1 MGEYYDDVN
10 YKATTAT
17 LPRCDWYHT
26 KFMCRFFATEA
37 LGLGMIVFILVCH
50 GAEGKLASDVNGPIT
65 ASAAFAVSVW
75 TIGPVSGPQLT
86 AALSLALLMT
96 RRINFVYFILGIA
109 GQFCGALV
117 GIALASQLVPGLSN
131 KKLNLHTPGENVTD
145 GQAFGMECI
154 CSFLLI
160 VCCLSTVDE
169 FRNPHWA
176 QGHVTVFSVIIFFLI
191 LMLAAILAKVT
202 GCGLNPASSLAG
214 AIYSNDYNKLWI
226 YILAPMVGS
235 LIAVLFWE
243 MMISDGAS
251 VERIKHW
258 WTDPNFDRTK
268 DYKRLSQEDSRVF
281 SPEEAMTFSKKRS
294 LT

>member
-1 MGEYYDDVN
+1 MARSRPPQHLQFLCG
-10 YKATTAT
+10 
-17 LPRCDWYHT
+17 
-26 KFMCRFFATEA
+26 
-37 LGLGMIVFILVCH
+37 
-50 GAEGKLASDVNGPIT
+50 
-65 ASAAFAVSVW
+65 

-86 AALSLALLMT
+86 AALSLALLMNEAKS
-96 RRINFVYFILGIA
+96 NFVYFILGIA

-176 QGHVTVFSVIIFFLI
+176 QGHVTVFSVVVYFLI
-191 LMLAAILAKVT
+191 LMLAAILVKVT
-202 GCGLNPASSLAG
+202 GCGMNPAASLSA
-214 AIYSNDYNKLWI
+214 AIFNNNYGKIWI
-226 YILAPMVGS
+226 YIVAPVVGS
-235 LIAVLFWE
+235 IIAVLFWE
-243 MMISDGAS
+243 MMLSDGAS
-251 VERIKHW
+251 AERIKHW

-268 DYKRLSQEDSRVF
+268 DYKRMEREANEVYDT
-281 SPEEAMTFSKKRS
+281 EEAMLSISFLVDTKQRKFAMRDVS
-294 LT
+294 LGQTHIQPPGRKSVSDGALNIIYHPVSPF

>member
-1 MGEYYDDVN
+1 MGENYDDVN
-10 YKATTAT
+10 YKATAAT
-17 LPRCDWYHT
+17 LPRCDWYHI
-26 KFMCRFFATEA
+26 KFMCRFFTAEA
-37 LGLGMIVFILVCH
+37 LGLGMILFLVACH
-50 GAEGKLASDVNGPIT
+50 GAGGKLASDVSGPIT
-65 ASAAFAVSVW
+65 ASAAFAVAVW
-75 TIGPVSGPQLT
+75 TIGPISGPQLT
-86 AALSLALLMT
+86 AAVSLALLMT

-145 GQAFGMECI
+145 GQAFGMEFI

-160 VCCLSTVDE
+160 VWCLSTVDE
-169 FRNPHWA
+169 FRHPHWT
-176 QGHVTVFSVIIFFLI
+176 QSH
-191 LMLAAILAKVT
+191 
-202 GCGLNPASSLAG
+202 
-214 AIYSNDYNKLWI
+214 I

-235 LIAVLFWE
+235 IIAVLFWE

-281 SPEEAMTFSKKRS
+281 DPEETMLSIASFQSQ
-294 LT
+294 